1 MKRSTKVGSRGSRFA
16 AVLLASGL
24 VLVACGGGDDD
35 GESSEPAATEAPG
48 ASEAPAE
55 TSAPSASEAPV
66 VSEAP
71 SEGGLASDALSAPTG
86 EEIVIGMVNTEGG
99 AGGLDFPD
107 LRRFLEA
114 GVGYANEHG
123 GLGNRPVTLETCV
136 VKGDPETSQACAQ
149 ELVGKGVELVLVGL
163 DLFID
168 YKTFDAAGVPVI
180 GVLPIMPTDYTAN
193 ALFLTG
199 GNATSQSASAVF
211 ARDQLGASKVAI
223 IHADNP
229 GANSTAAGLEAALD
243 KGGIEWTAV
252 KGGNDETDAGFQG
265 LMRQAADFDPDVI
278 VSLYSDAGCIGT
290 MRARASLGIET
301 PVVTTAICAD
311 DDVINV
317 VGDDATGWY
326 FAGLPADSDTPERAL
341 LAKLLA
347 PVIGVPEEEVSPTG
361 LGLGGLGYTMW
372 MSLYDYG
379 QKMVTEGIELT
390 GPSLFDY
397 LKTSDDLFLFGGQ
410 TPIACGSEATYPAV
424 CSFVFPFAMYKGDG
438 VVGPVDGVELVDSR
452 PLLP

>member
-1 MKRSTKVGSRGSRFA
+1 MKGSTKVGSRGWRIVA
-16 AVLLASGL
+16 ALAAGSL
-24 VLVACGGGDDD
+24 LVAACGGDDD
-35 GESSEPAATEAPG
+35 GASDSGSETTEASVDTAAPMETGAPSESS
-48 ASEAPAE
+48 APA
-55 TSAPSASEAPV
+55 
-66 VSEAP
+66 
-71 SEGGLASDALSAPTG
+71 EGGLASDALGAPTG

-107 LRRFLEA
+107 IRRFLEA
-114 GVGYANEHG
+114 GVGYSNEHG
-123 GLGNRPVTLETCV
+123 GLGNRPIRLESCV

-168 YKTFDAAGVPVI
+168 YNTYGAAGVPVI
-180 GVLPIMPTDYTAN
+180 GVLPIMPNDYTAN

-199 GNATSQSASAVF
+199 GNATSQAASAAF
-211 ARDQLGASKVAI
+211 AKDQLGASKVAI

-229 GANSTAAGLEAALD
+229 GANSTAAGLQASLD
-243 KGGIEWTAV
+243 VAGIEWTAV

-265 LMRQAADFDPDVI
+265 LMRQAADFEPDVI

-290 MRARASLGIET
+290 MRARASLGIEA

-311 DDVINV
+311 ADVIAV
-317 VGDDATGWY
+317 VGDDANGWY

-341 LAKLLA
+341 LVKLLA
-347 PVIGVPEEEVSPTG
+347 PVIGVSEVEVSPTA

-379 QKMVTEGIELT
+379 QQMVTAGIDLT
-390 GPSLFDY
+390 GQSLFDF
-397 LKTSDDLFLFGGQ
+397 LKSGEDLFLFGGQ
-410 TPIACGSEATYPAV
+410 TPIACGSEAKYPAV

-452 PLLP
+452 PFLP